1 MKPSREVKCVC
12 CQRSM
17 EIGEKAHISPAGLI
31 DNACFLKFQ
40 RLFAPVGETTSDD
53 HLIDS
58 SKY

>member
-1 MKPSREVKCVC
+1 
-12 CQRSM
+12 M